1 MTPRRKLILCLS
13 VNSIILAV
21 VVSVIFAFATES
33 EYWRLGWSESLIVIS
48 VRINSGLRYAALL
61 FALLVVNVARVL
73 VEEFGIPVLG
83 FSVYNPDKRHITD
96 FSRNELQFFAN
107 SMFLVSNLRN
117 LFMTLVAIT
126 QIDIALWSLFVSE
139 ITTFYTIR
147 TLLNEKTFS
156 SATATDAVELLE
168 AE

>member
-1 MTPRRKLILCLS
+1 MTPRRKLILCLG
-13 VNSIILAV
+13 VNSVILAA
-21 VVSVIFAFATES
+21 VVSVIFAFATGES

-139 ITTFYTIR
+139 VTTFYTIR

-156 SATATDAVELLE
+156 SAADAVELLE